1 MKKAINKEMSKVET
15 IAIGREFG
23 RFWPNLWWGQRSL
36 LSIHSRGTYFSSAV
50 LRIRNRW
57 IDNLIKGVKSK
68 PPGFRVVFG
77 SLSVL
82 PENTCLFISP
92 VGDVGTL
99 RLHSGYIHA
108 HAPYAAQHTLYT
120 PMHPTLLNIPHTHL
134 CTLCCST
141 THRWT
146 WKPLWGLPSF
156 KVWKKRKE

>member
-1 MKKAINKEMSKVET
+1 MYFPILILWKMRKAINKEMAKVET

-23 RFWPNLWWGQRSL
+23 RFWANFCGGQRLL

-77 SLSVL
+77 SFLVL
-82 PENTCLFISP
+82 PENICLFILP
-92 VGDVGTL
+92 VGDMGTL
-99 RLHSGYIHA
+99 RLHSGY
-108 HAPYAAQHTLYT
+108 T
-120 PMHPTLLNIPHTHL
+120 PMNPLW
-134 CTLCCST
+134 CST
-141 THRWT
+141 THWGT

-156 KVWKKRKE
+156 KVWKKKKKEEVEHKILK